1 VDPERILPGVL
12 MLNVPVG
19 LRGLILVALLAAA
32 MSTFNAIINAST
44 GFLTRDLYQGYIRPR
59 AKNKELISV
68 SYLFGALLMAAGFV
82 MAYSTKNIN
91 DIWGWLTMGLV
102 GGIMIPT
109 VLRLYWWRFNGGGF
123 ALGTLVGLATALLQ
137 RFLIPQMPEWQQ
149 FIYMMVAGLAG
160 SIAATY
166 LTPPTERGVL
176 ENFYR
181 TTKPFGLWGP
191 LRQTVS
197 PEEAAAMSREH
208 RYDLISVPFALAWQ
222 ITMLMLPM
230 LLIIRQFRAAAI
242 TGGLLATA
250 LVGLYF
256 FWYRKLPPA

>member
-123 ALGTLVGLATALLQ
+123 ALGTLVGLAATLLH
-137 RFLIPQMPEWQQ
+137 RRERRLRSCSISARPRPSAPQNPSWSM
-149 FIYMMVAGLAG
+149 
-160 SIAATY
+160 
-166 LTPPTERGVL
+166 
-176 ENFYR
+176 ENAY
-181 TTKPFGLWGP
+181 P
-191 LRQTVS
+191 
-197 PEEAAAMSREH
+197 SRANH
-208 RYDLISVPFALAWQ
+208 STWARY
-222 ITMLMLPM
+222 
-230 LLIIRQFRAAAI
+230 
-242 TGGLLATA
+242 
-250 LVGLYF
+250 
-256 FWYRKLPPA
+256 PPALKSSANINSPWPGLVPGDPIRPKIGPVFRLFRIRWSGRGRLSNLHP